1 MTCKLLI
8 FFLQTFVYSDVNFY
22 YYVVSKLQCQ
32 LAPFSIIILQNAC
45 HVFMIKLMQWHVHI
59 METSHKI
66 AASNGGQDMID

>member
-8 FFLQTFVYSDVNFY
+8 FFY
-22 YYVVSKLQCQ
+22 KLLFIQMLIFIITSFQ
-32 LAPFSIIILQNAC
+32 NYNAPFSIIILQNAC